1 MSFCPSSLD
10 NCIVLP
16 FSIYSLWLPPLV
28 SSNLSEINFKV
39 HLMNFVF
46 DRRVLLLRQEHT
58 IFLLPIYPCR
68 CPCYRQFYCL
78 SLFALKCSI
87 TDLKGCISYAR
98 LTMFGSSLSLVVYRG
113 PMSYICYLCL
123 LVHNGDKHVLTIW
136 VTLRMYYNKQG
147 LLTVRERLGSLSI
160 CGGIR
165 VAHHFSFLCCVMLFV
180 FFCLRPVSCVPN
192 VAKSLWIVHRW

>member
-1 MSFCPSSLD
+1 LTIALSS
-10 NCIVLP
+10 IVLP
-16 FSIYSLWLPPLV
+16 FSIYSLWSPPLV
-28 SSNLSEINFKV
+28 SSNISEINFKV

-87 TDLKGCISYAR
+87 TDLIGCISYAT

-123 LVHNGDKHVLTIW
+123 GAYSGVQHVFNIR
-136 VTLRMYYNKQG
+136 VTWWLSYKRQG
-147 LLTVRERLGSLSI
+147 LLTFHDHLGSPQ
-160 CGGIR
+160 
-165 VAHHFSFLCCVMLFV
+165 FLVEVIYF
-180 FFCLRPVSCVPN
+180 
-192 VAKSLWIVHRW
+192 

>member
-16 FSIYSLWLPPLV
+16 FSICSLWLPPLV

-39 HLMNFVF
+39 QLMNFVF

-87 TDLKGCISYAR
+87 TDLIGCISYAR

>member
-87 TDLKGCISYAR
+87 TDLIGCISYAT

-180 FFCLRPVSCVPN
+180 FCLSSSCVLCAQCCQN
-192 VAKSLWIVHRW
+192 LWIVHRW